1 MNLQAQ
7 LRKAI
12 AESGLPLSAIAEA
25 AGVGYA
31 TVHGFANGDRGI
43 SFENVNKLAKVL
55 GLKFQQNT
63 EE

>member
-1 MNLQAQ
+1 MSLQTQ
-7 LRKAI
+7 LRTAI
-12 AESGLPLSAIAEA
+12 AKSDLSLYALAKK

-31 TVHGFANGDRGI
+31 TVHGYAKRDREI

-55 GLKFQQNT
+55 GLRLEQDT